1 MPRRPDFSF
10 ACAVASFDQTAGVPL
25 SPKLEKLVEDLA
37 VLDDPQERLMLL
49 VDRAKRSPPLPPE
62 DRIEPNRVRACVSVV
77 WITAEMRDGRC
88 HFRADAES
96 PVVRALVVLLCDF
109 FSGFTPDAIASGDI
123 DPLAALGVTD
133 NLSPTR
139 RNGLTAALN
148 TIRAFAQ
155 AHRDHAAAAS

>member
-1 MPRRPDFSF
+1 VPQRPDFSL
-10 ACAVASFDQTAGVPL
+10 ACAVAGLVQAAGVPL

-37 VLDDPQERLMLL
+37 VLDDPQERLMLI
-49 VDRAKRSPPLPPE
+49 VDRAKRTPPLPAE
-62 DRIEPNRVRACVSVV
+62 DRIEAHRVRACISVV
-77 WITAEMRDGRC
+77 WLVAEMKDGRC

-109 FSGFTPDAIASGDI
+109 FSGFTPADIASGDI
-123 DPLAALGVTD
+123 DPLAVLGVTD

-139 RNGLTAALN
+139 RNGLTAARN

-155 AHRDHAAAAS
+155 AQLNHAAPAP